1 MNIEQELLLSSEELP
16 ETSSTI
22 TFEVSS
28 DTRGIERK
36 KGLAGK
42 ITLNP
47 DRCHVFFVPPVDGLS
62 GQQVIT
68 PDRSKWDL
76 YLVII
81 PYTLHKAPDHQY
93 YEEMTFFVEMSHA
106 EVTAFDLFPKT
117 INTKIEEIKTY
128 TLSPQIKFKE
138 VEVSLGGMSRQFRFD
153 VLRPS
158 IIALG
163 EGENTFYWVHKGF
176 KEQKEVVPETKHA
189 LVVLQVPRGTQSVE
203 ANISYEV
210 VTARRFLEVWK
221 STYGQTDTYKLQ
233 LQLRD
238 ASSFF
243 MTAESERGT
252 QTPTVDA
259 NLHISSP
266 QAMSMGSPEV
276 TIGPTEPA
284 HFDVCVVCAMSEE
297 VEAFILMTERLSSTS
312 FKRAFSRHTNSE
324 FHYTTIQSVD
334 GEPLSIHVSWP
345 PNYGPVEA
353 GLHLRPI
360 LNEFKP
366 RFAAMTG
373 VCAGD
378 KRKVKLGDLV
388 VADRTFMYDNGK
400 VISGPDGRPIYQQ
413 DVDIRHPDQNVLQFA
428 RMFDEWRPVLVAL
441 SRPISRHQQRDWLLS
456 RLVKDTELSVDNISE
471 QVLKRHA
478 PDWQSIVRELQDGLE
493 PFLTR
498 DRKLRDISQ
507 VKALRFGEGGFP
519 YQDPREPICHIAPM
533 ASGNTVRADNPF
545 DMVQRTVRGTLAID
559 MEGAVFYRVLA
570 DFPGIRAILVK
581 GICDYADSSKDDS
594 YHQYA
599 ASASAMYVISFI
611 RSYMTVSRF

>member
-16 ETSSTI
+16 ETPTTI

-28 DTRGIERK
+28 DTRGIEKK

-81 PYTLHKAPDHQY
+81 PYSLHKAPDHQY

-128 TLSPQIKFKE
+128 TLSPQIKFRE
-138 VEVSLGGMSRQFRFD
+138 VEVSLGEMSRQFRFD

-176 KEQKEVVPETKHA
+176 KEQKEVIPETKHA
-189 LVVLQVPRGTQSVE
+189 LVVLQVPRGTQFVE

-210 VTARRFLEVWK
+210 VTARRLLEVWK

-233 LQLRD
+233 LQLHD
-238 ASSFF
+238 APSFF
-243 MTAESERGT
+243 MAAESERGK
-252 QTPTVDA
+252 TPAVDA
-259 NLHISSP
+259 NPHISSS
-266 QAMSMGSPEV
+266 QAMLSGRPEA
-276 TIGPTEPA
+276 IINPAEPA
-284 HFDVCVVCAMSEE
+284 HFDVCVICALPEE
-297 VEAFILMTERLSSTS
+297 VEAFIQMTERLCGTS

-324 FHYTTIQSVD
+324 FHHTTIQNGD
-334 GEPLSIHVSWP
+334 GEPLSIHLSWP
-345 PNYGPVEA
+345 AHNGPVES

-360 LNEFKP
+360 LNQYKP

-373 VCAGD
+373 ICAGD

-388 VADRTFMYDNGK
+388 VADRAFIYDSGK
-400 VISGPDGRPIYQQ
+400 VISGPDGRLIYQQ

-428 RMFDEWRPVLVAL
+428 RMFDEWGPALVAL

-456 RLVKDTELSVDNISE
+456 KLMRDTARSVDDISE
-471 QVLKRHA
+471 QLLKRHA
-478 PDWQSIVRELQDGLE
+478 PDWQGLVRELQDGPE

-498 DRKLRDISQ
+498 DGKLRDILQ
-507 VKALRFGEGGFP
+507 VQGLRFGEGGFP
-519 YQDPREPICHIAPM
+519 YQDPLQPACHIAPM
-533 ASGNTVRADNPF
+533 ASGSTVRSDDPF
-545 DMVQRTVRGTLAID
+545 EIVQRVARGTLAID
-559 MEGAVFYRVLA
+559 MEGAVFYRALA
-570 DFPGIRAILVK
+570 DFPSIRGILVK
-581 GICDYADSSKDDS
+581 GVSDYADSSKDDS

-599 ASASAMYVISFI
+599 ASASAIYVISFI
-611 RSYMTVSRF
+611 RSYMTTSRF